1 MSFDIT
7 IMHIARSRPIVNG
20 YYVIFT
26 TSAAK
31 PIRVF
36 QELSGHADVK
46 TMEIYTHVM
55 ARDIRHLESPLDR
68 I

>member
-1 MSFDIT
+1 
-7 IMHIARSRPIVNG
+7 MHIARSRPIVNG

-31 PIRVF
+31 PIRVL
-36 QELSGHADVK
+36 QELRGHADVK
-46 TMEIYTHVM
+46 TTEICTHVM